1 MISFGLI
8 KERKNPPDRRV
19 VLSPEACE
27 WIKDQYPGIDIRVE
41 PSDIRIFSDSLYR
54 EKGMVISEQMKDC
67 EVLLGVKEVPIRDL
81 IPGASYFFFSH
92 TIKMQ
97 AYNREL
103 LQAVLKNKIT
113 LYDHEVITNAA
124 GTRLVAFGR
133 YAGLVGAY
141 HAIRTFGLKQQ
152 LFTLPQAN
160 DLKDLEALIAQLRS
174 VSLPANTKIVLTGTG
189 RVGHGAAEI
198 LDAMGLIKV
207 CEDHFLNRHFEKAVY
222 CQIDVL
228 EYHKRADGQASDKQD
243 FFKNPELYVSDFKK
257 FTEVAD
263 IFIAGHFY
271 GQGAPAFFNMKDI
284 ALAHFRPKV
293 IADISCDIG
302 HPIPTT
308 LRASTIEDPIYGVDR
323 TTGKEVPFMEENAVA
338 VMAVDNLPCELPADA
353 SEGFGAAFMQYVIPA
368 FFNGDQDG
376 ILARAKMTENG
387 KLTPN
392 FQYLGD
398 FVKGKD

>member
-1 MISFGLI
+1 MTSFGLI

-19 VLSPEACE
+19 VLSPEACQ
-27 WIKDQYPGIDIRVE
+27 WLKDQHPGIDIRVE
-41 PSDIRIFSDSLYR
+41 PSDIRVFSDAQYQ
-54 EKGMVISEQMKDC
+54 EKGLTLSNEMETC
-67 EVLLGVKEVPIRDL
+67 EVLLGVKEVPIVDL
-81 IPGASYFFFSH
+81 IPNTSYFFFSH
-92 TIKMQ
+92 TIKKQ
-97 AYNREL
+97 AYNRSL
-103 LQAVLKNKIT
+103 LQAVLEKNIT
-113 LYDHEVITNAA
+113 LYDHEVITNAL
-124 GTRLVAFGR
+124 GQRLVAFGR
-133 YAGLVGAY
+133 YAGLVGGY
-141 HAIRTFGLKQQ
+141 NAIRTYGLKKQ
-152 LFTLPQAN
+152 LFSLPKAN
-160 DLKDLEALIAQLRS
+160 DLKDLEALVAQLRE
-174 VSLPANTKIVLTGTG
+174 VRLPANTKIVLTGTG
-189 RVGHGAAEI
+189 RVGNGASEI

-207 CEDHFLNRHFEKAVY
+207 CENHFLERHFEKAVY
-222 CQIDVL
+222 CQIDVMS
-228 EYHKRADGQASDKQD
+228 YHKRADGQLADKQD

-338 VMAVDNLPCELPADA
+338 VMGVDNLPCELPADA

-392 FQYLGD
+392 FQYLSD
-398 FVKGKD
+398 FVKGK

>member
-1 MISFGLI
+1 MRFGLI

-19 VLSPEACE
+19 VLSPQACE
-27 WIKDQYPGIDIRVE
+27 WLKDQYPGIDIRVE
-41 PSDIRIFSDSLYR
+41 PSDIRVFSDALYR
-54 EKGMVISEQMKDC
+54 EKNLTISQEMKDC

-81 IPGASYFFFSH
+81 IPNTSYFFFSH
-92 TIKMQ
+92 TIKKQ

-113 LYDHEVITNAA
+113 LYDHEVITNTK
-124 GTRLVAFGR
+124 GQRLVAFGR

-141 HAIRTFGLKQQ
+141 HAIRTYGLKQR
-152 LFTLPQAN
+152 LFSLPQAN
-160 DLKDLEALIAQLRS
+160 DLKDLDALIAQLKT
-174 VSLPANTKIVLTGTG
+174 VNLPANVKIVLTGTG
-189 RVGHGAAEI
+189 RVGNGAAEI

-207 CEDHFLNRHFEKAVY
+207 CQDHFLDRHFEKAVY

-228 EYHKRADGQASDKQD
+228 DYHKRADGQLASKQE
-243 FFKNPELYVSDFKK
+243 FFKHPELYISDFKK
-257 FTEVAD
+257 YTEVSD

-271 GQGAPAFFNMKDI
+271 GQGAPAFFRMKDI
-284 ALAHFRPKV
+284 AAASFKPVV

-308 LRASTIEDPIYGVDR
+308 LRASTIKDPIYGVDR
-323 TTGKEVPFMEENAVA
+323 ATGKEVSYLQDNAIA

-353 SEGFGAAFMQYVIPA
+353 SEGFGAAFMEYVIPA

-392 FQYLGD
+392 FEYLSD
-398 FVKGKD
+398 FVAGKE

>member
-1 MISFGLI
+1 MRFGLI

-19 VLSPEACE
+19 VLSPQACE
-27 WIKDQYPGIDIRVE
+27 WLKDQYPGIDIRVE
-41 PSDIRIFSDSLYR
+41 PSDIRVFSDALYR
-54 EKGMVISEQMKDC
+54 EKNLTISQEMKDC

-81 IPGASYFFFSH
+81 IPNTSYFFFSH
-92 TIKMQ
+92 TIKKQ

-113 LYDHEVITNAA
+113 LYDHEVITNTK
-124 GTRLVAFGR
+124 GQRLVAFGR

-141 HAIRTFGLKQQ
+141 HAIRTYGLKQQ
-152 LFTLPQAN
+152 LFSLPQAN
-160 DLKDLEALIAQLRS
+160 DLKDLEALIAQLRT
-174 VSLPANTKIVLTGTG
+174 VHLPANTKIVLTGTG
-189 RVGHGAAEI
+189 RVGNGAAEI

-207 CEDHFLNRHFEKAVY
+207 CQDHFLDRHFEKAVY

-228 EYHKRADGQASDKQD
+228 DYHKRADGQLASKQD
-243 FFKNPELYVSDFKK
+243 FFKHPELYVSDFKK
-257 FTEVAD
+257 YTEVSD

-271 GQGAPAFFNMKDI
+271 GQGAPAFFSMKDI
-284 ALAHFRPKV
+284 PAASFKPVV

-308 LRASTIEDPIYGVDR
+308 LRASTIKDPIYGVDR
-323 TTGKEVPFMEENAVA
+323 ATGKEVSYLQDNAIA
-338 VMAVDNLPCELPADA
+338 VMAVDNLPCELPADS
-353 SEGFGAAFMQYVIPA
+353 SEGFGAAFMEYVIPA
-368 FFNGDQDG
+368 FFNGDPDG

-392 FQYLGD
+392 FEYLSD
-398 FVKGKD
+398 FVAGKE

>member
-1 MISFGLI
+1 MRFGLI

-19 VLSPEACE
+19 VLSPQACE
-27 WIKDQYPGIDIRVE
+27 WLKDQYPGIDIRVE
-41 PSDIRIFSDSLYR
+41 PSDIRVFSDALYR
-54 EKGMVISEQMKDC
+54 EKNLTISQEMKDC

-81 IPGASYFFFSH
+81 IPNTSYFFFSH
-92 TIKMQ
+92 TIKKQ

-103 LQAVLKNKIT
+103 LQAVLKNNIT
-113 LYDHEVITNAA
+113 LYDHEVITNPK
-124 GTRLVAFGR
+124 GQRLVAFGR

-141 HAIRTFGLKQQ
+141 HAIRTYGLKQR
-152 LFTLPQAN
+152 LFSLPQAN
-160 DLKDLEALIAQLRS
+160 DLKDLDALIAQLRT
-174 VSLPANTKIVLTGTG
+174 VNLPANVKIVLTGTG
-189 RVGHGAAEI
+189 RVGNGAAEI

-207 CEDHFLNRHFEKAVY
+207 CQDHFLDRHFEKAVY

-228 EYHKRADGQASDKQD
+228 DYHKRADGQLASKQD
-243 FFKNPELYVSDFKK
+243 FFKHPELYISDFKK
-257 FTEVAD
+257 YTEVSD

-271 GQGAPAFFNMKDI
+271 GQGAPAFFRMKDI
-284 ALAHFRPKV
+284 ATASFKPVV

-308 LRASTIEDPIYGVDR
+308 LRASTIKDPIYGVDR
-323 TTGKEVPFMEENAVA
+323 ATGKEVSYLQDNAIA

-353 SEGFGAAFMQYVIPA
+353 SEGFGAAFMEYVIPA

-392 FQYLGD
+392 FEYLSD
-398 FVKGKD
+398 FVAGKE

>member
-1 MISFGLI
+1 MRFGLI

-19 VLSPEACE
+19 VLSPQACE
-27 WIKDQYPGIDIRVE
+27 WLKDQYPGIDIRVE
-41 PSDIRIFSDSLYR
+41 PSDIRVFSDALYR
-54 EKGMVISEQMKDC
+54 EKNLTISQEMKDC

-81 IPGASYFFFSH
+81 IPNTSYFFFSH
-92 TIKMQ
+92 TIKKQ

-113 LYDHEVITNAA
+113 LYDHEVITNTK
-124 GTRLVAFGR
+124 GQRLVAFGR

-141 HAIRTFGLKQQ
+141 HAIRTYGLKQQ
-152 LFTLPQAN
+152 LFSLPQAN
-160 DLKDLEALIAQLRS
+160 DLKDLEALIAQLRT
-174 VSLPANTKIVLTGTG
+174 VHLPANTKIVLTGTG
-189 RVGHGAAEI
+189 RVGNGAAEI

-207 CEDHFLNRHFEKAVY
+207 CQDHFLDRHFEKAVY

-228 EYHKRADGQASDKQD
+228 DYHKRADGQLASKQD
-243 FFKNPELYVSDFKK
+243 FFKHPELYVSDFKK
-257 FTEVAD
+257 YTEVSD

-271 GQGAPAFFNMKDI
+271 GQGAPAFFSMKDI
-284 ALAHFRPKV
+284 AAASFKPVV

-308 LRASTIEDPIYGVDR
+308 LRASTIKDPIYGVDR
-323 TTGKEVPFMEENAVA
+323 ATGKEVSYLQDNAIA
-338 VMAVDNLPCELPADA
+338 VMAVDNLPCELPADS
-353 SEGFGAAFMQYVIPA
+353 SEGFGAAFMEYVIPA
-368 FFNGDQDG
+368 FFNGDPDG

-392 FQYLGD
+392 FEYLSD
-398 FVKGKD
+398 FVAGKE

>member
-1 MISFGLI
+1 MRFGLI

-19 VLSPEACE
+19 VLSPQACE
-27 WIKDQYPGIDIRVE
+27 WLKDQYPGIDIRVE
-41 PSDIRIFSDSLYR
+41 PSDIRVFSDALYR
-54 EKGMVISEQMKDC
+54 EKNLTISQEMKDC

-81 IPGASYFFFSH
+81 IPNTSYFFFSH
-92 TIKMQ
+92 TIKKQ

-113 LYDHEVITNAA
+113 LYDHEVITNTK
-124 GTRLVAFGR
+124 GQRLVAFGR

-141 HAIRTFGLKQQ
+141 HAIRTYGLKQQ
-152 LFTLPQAN
+152 LFNLPQAN
-160 DLKDLEALIAQLRS
+160 DLKDLEALIAQLRT
-174 VSLPANTKIVLTGTG
+174 VHLPANTKIVLTGTG
-189 RVGHGAAEI
+189 RVGNGAAEI

-207 CEDHFLNRHFEKAVY
+207 CQDHFLDRHFEKAVY

-228 EYHKRADGQASDKQD
+228 DYHKRADGLLASKQD
-243 FFKNPELYVSDFKK
+243 FFKHPELYISDFKK
-257 FTEVAD
+257 YTEVSD

-271 GQGAPAFFNMKDI
+271 GQGAPAFFSMKDI
-284 ALAHFRPKV
+284 AAASFKPVV

-308 LRASTIEDPIYGVDR
+308 LRASTIKDPIYGVDR
-323 TTGKEVPFMEENAVA
+323 ATGKEVSYLQDNAIA

-353 SEGFGAAFMQYVIPA
+353 SEGFGAAFMEHVIPA
-368 FFNGDQDG
+368 FFNGDPDG

-392 FQYLGD
+392 FEYLSD
-398 FVKGKD
+398 FVAGKE

>member
-1 MISFGLI
+1 
-8 KERKNPPDRRV
+8 
-19 VLSPEACE
+19 
-27 WIKDQYPGIDIRVE
+27 
-41 PSDIRIFSDSLYR
+41 
-54 EKGMVISEQMKDC
+54 MKDC

-81 IPGASYFFFSH
+81 IPNTSYFFFSH
-92 TIKMQ
+92 TIKKQ

-113 LYDHEVITNAA
+113 LYDHEVITNAK
-124 GTRLVAFGR
+124 GQRLVAFGR

-141 HAIRTFGLKQQ
+141 HAIRTYGLKQR
-152 LFTLPQAN
+152 LFSLPQAN
-160 DLKDLEALIAQLRS
+160 DLKDLDALIAQLRT
-174 VSLPANTKIVLTGTG
+174 VNLPANVKIVLTGTG
-189 RVGHGAAEI
+189 RVGNGAAEI

-207 CEDHFLNRHFEKAVY
+207 CQDHFLDRHFEKAVY

-228 EYHKRADGQASDKQD
+228 DYHKRADGQLASKQD
-243 FFKNPELYVSDFKK
+243 FFKHPELYISDFKK
-257 FTEVAD
+257 YTEVSD

-271 GQGAPAFFNMKDI
+271 GQGAPAFFRMKDI
-284 ALAHFRPKV
+284 AAASFKPVV

-308 LRASTIEDPIYGVDR
+308 LRASTIKDPIYGVDR
-323 TTGKEVPFMEENAVA
+323 ATGKEVSYLQDNAIA

-353 SEGFGAAFMQYVIPA
+353 SEGFGAAFMEYVIPA
-368 FFNGDQDG
+368 FFNGDKDG

-392 FQYLGD
+392 FEYLSD
-398 FVKGKD
+398 FVAGKE

>member
-1 MISFGLI
+1 MRFGLI

-19 VLSPEACE
+19 VLSPQACE
-27 WIKDQYPGIDIRVE
+27 WLKDQYPGIDIRVE
-41 PSDIRIFSDSLYR
+41 PSDIRVFSDALYR
-54 EKGMVISEQMKDC
+54 EKNLTISQEMKDC

-81 IPGASYFFFSH
+81 IPNTSYFFFSH
-92 TIKMQ
+92 TIKKQ

-113 LYDHEVITNAA
+113 LYDHEVITNTK
-124 GTRLVAFGR
+124 GQRLVAFGR

-141 HAIRTFGLKQQ
+141 HAIRTYGLKQQ
-152 LFTLPQAN
+152 LFSLPQAN
-160 DLKDLEALIAQLRS
+160 DLKDLEALIAQLRT
-174 VSLPANTKIVLTGTG
+174 VHLPANTKIVLTGTG
-189 RVGHGAAEI
+189 RVGNGAAEI

-207 CEDHFLNRHFEKAVY
+207 CQDHFLDRHFEKAVY

-228 EYHKRADGQASDKQD
+228 DYHKRADGQLASKQD
-243 FFKNPELYVSDFKK
+243 FFKQPELYVSDFKK
-257 FTEVAD
+257 YTEVSD

-271 GQGAPAFFNMKDI
+271 GQGAPAFFSMKDI
-284 ALAHFRPKV
+284 AAASFKPVV

-308 LRASTIEDPIYGVDR
+308 LRASTIKDPIYGVDR
-323 TTGKEVPFMEENAVA
+323 ATGKEVSYLQDNAIA

-353 SEGFGAAFMQYVIPA
+353 SEGFGAAFMEYVIPA
-368 FFNGDQDG
+368 FFNGDPDG

-392 FQYLGD
+392 FEYLSD
-398 FVKGKD
+398 FVAGKE

>member
-1 MISFGLI
+1 MRFGLI

-19 VLSPEACE
+19 VLSPQACE
-27 WIKDQYPGIDIRVE
+27 WLKDQYPGIDIRVE
-41 PSDIRIFSDSLYR
+41 PSDIRVFSDALYR
-54 EKGMVISEQMKDC
+54 EKNLTISQEMKDC

-81 IPGASYFFFSH
+81 IPNTSYFFFSH
-92 TIKMQ
+92 TIKKQ

-113 LYDHEVITNAA
+113 LYDHEVITNTK
-124 GTRLVAFGR
+124 GQRLVAFGR

-141 HAIRTFGLKQQ
+141 HAIRTYGLKQQ
-152 LFTLPQAN
+152 LFSLPQAN
-160 DLKDLEALIAQLRS
+160 DLKDLEALIAQLRT
-174 VSLPANTKIVLTGTG
+174 VHLPANTKIVLTGTG
-189 RVGHGAAEI
+189 RVGNGAAEI

-207 CEDHFLNRHFEKAVY
+207 CQDHFLDRHFEKAVY

-228 EYHKRADGQASDKQD
+228 DYHNRADGQLASKQD
-243 FFKNPELYVSDFKK
+243 FFKHPELYVSDFKK
-257 FTEVAD
+257 YTEVSD

-271 GQGAPAFFNMKDI
+271 GQGAPAFFSMKDI
-284 ALAHFRPKV
+284 AAASFKPVV

-308 LRASTIEDPIYGVDR
+308 LRASTIKDPIYGVDR
-323 TTGKEVPFMEENAVA
+323 ATGKEVSYLQDNAIA

-353 SEGFGAAFMQYVIPA
+353 SEGFGAAFMEHVIPA
-368 FFNGDQDG
+368 FFNGDPDG

-392 FQYLGD
+392 FEYLSD
-398 FVKGKD
+398 FVAGKE

>member
-1 MISFGLI
+1 MRFGLI

-19 VLSPEACE
+19 VLSPQACE
-27 WIKDQYPGIDIRVE
+27 WLKDQYPGIDIRVE
-41 PSDIRIFSDSLYR
+41 PSDIRVFSDALYR
-54 EKGMVISEQMKDC
+54 EKNLTISQEMKDC

-81 IPGASYFFFSH
+81 IPNTSYFFFSH
-92 TIKMQ
+92 TIKKQ

-103 LQAVLKNKIT
+103 LQAVLKNNIT
-113 LYDHEVITNAA
+113 LYDHEVITNAK
-124 GTRLVAFGR
+124 GQRLVAFGR

-141 HAIRTFGLKQQ
+141 HAIRTYGLKQR
-152 LFTLPQAN
+152 LFSLPQAN
-160 DLKDLEALIAQLRS
+160 DLKDLDALIAQLRT
-174 VSLPANTKIVLTGTG
+174 VNLPANVKIVLTGTG
-189 RVGHGAAEI
+189 RVGNGAAEI

-207 CEDHFLNRHFEKAVY
+207 CQDHFLDRHFEKAVY

-228 EYHKRADGQASDKQD
+228 DYHKRADGQLASKQD
-243 FFKNPELYVSDFKK
+243 FFKHPELYISDFKK
-257 FTEVAD
+257 YTEVSD

-271 GQGAPAFFNMKDI
+271 GQGAPAFFRMKDI
-284 ALAHFRPKV
+284 ATASFKPVV

-308 LRASTIEDPIYGVDR
+308 LRASTIKDPIYGVDR
-323 TTGKEVPFMEENAVA
+323 ATGKEVSYLQDNAIA

-353 SEGFGAAFMQYVIPA
+353 SEGFGAAFMEYVIPA

-392 FQYLGD
+392 FEYLSD
-398 FVKGKD
+398 FVAGKE

>member
-1 MISFGLI
+1 MRFGLI

-19 VLSPEACE
+19 VLSPQACE
-27 WIKDQYPGIDIRVE
+27 WLKDQYPGIDIRVE
-41 PSDIRIFSDSLYR
+41 PSDIRVFSDALYR
-54 EKGMVISEQMKDC
+54 EKNLTISQEMKDC

-81 IPGASYFFFSH
+81 IPNTSYFFFSH
-92 TIKMQ
+92 TIKKQ

-113 LYDHEVITNAA
+113 LYDHEVITNTK
-124 GTRLVAFGR
+124 GQRLVAFGR

-141 HAIRTFGLKQQ
+141 HAIRTYGLKQQ
-152 LFTLPQAN
+152 LFSLPQAN
-160 DLKDLEALIAQLRS
+160 DLKDLEALIAQLRT
-174 VSLPANTKIVLTGTG
+174 VHLPANTKIVLTGTG
-189 RVGHGAAEI
+189 RVGNGAAEI

-207 CEDHFLNRHFEKAVY
+207 CQDHFLDRHFEKAVY

-228 EYHKRADGQASDKQD
+228 DYHKRADGQLASKQD
-243 FFKNPELYVSDFKK
+243 FFKHPELYISDFKK
-257 FTEVAD
+257 YTEVSD

-271 GQGAPAFFNMKDI
+271 GQGAPAFFSMKDI
-284 ALAHFRPKV
+284 AAASFKPVV

-308 LRASTIEDPIYGVDR
+308 LRASTIKDPIYGVDR
-323 TTGKEVPFMEENAVA
+323 ATGKEVSYLQDNAIA

-353 SEGFGAAFMQYVIPA
+353 SEGFGAAFMEHVIPA
-368 FFNGDQDG
+368 FFNGDPDG

-392 FQYLGD
+392 FEYLSD
-398 FVKGKD
+398 FVAGKE

>member
-1 MISFGLI
+1 MRFGLI

-19 VLSPEACE
+19 VLSPQACE
-27 WIKDQYPGIDIRVE
+27 WLKDQYPGIDIRVE
-41 PSDIRIFSDSLYR
+41 PSDIRVFSDALYR
-54 EKGMVISEQMKDC
+54 EKNLTISQEMKDC

-81 IPGASYFFFSH
+81 IPNTSYFFFSH
-92 TIKMQ
+92 TIKKQ

-113 LYDHEVITNAA
+113 LYDHEVITNAK
-124 GTRLVAFGR
+124 GQRLVAFGR

-141 HAIRTFGLKQQ
+141 HAIRTYGLKQR
-152 LFTLPQAN
+152 LFSLPQAN
-160 DLKDLEALIAQLRS
+160 DLKDLDALIAQLRT
-174 VSLPANTKIVLTGTG
+174 VNLPANVKIVLTGTG
-189 RVGHGAAEI
+189 RVGNGAAEI

-207 CEDHFLNRHFEKAVY
+207 CQDHFLDRHFEKAVY

-228 EYHKRADGQASDKQD
+228 DYHKRADGQLASKQD
-243 FFKNPELYVSDFKK
+243 FFKHPELYISDFKK
-257 FTEVAD
+257 YTEVSD

-271 GQGAPAFFNMKDI
+271 GQGAPAFFRMKDI
-284 ALAHFRPKV
+284 AAASFKPVV

-308 LRASTIEDPIYGVDR
+308 LRASTIKDPIYGVDR
-323 TTGKEVPFMEENAVA
+323 ATGKEVSYLQDNAIA

-353 SEGFGAAFMQYVIPA
+353 SEGFGAAFMEYVIPA
-368 FFNGDQDG
+368 FFNGDQEG

-392 FQYLGD
+392 FEYLSD
-398 FVKGKD
+398 FVAGKE

>member
-1 MISFGLI
+1 MRFGLI

-19 VLSPEACE
+19 VLSPQACE
-27 WIKDQYPGIDIRVE
+27 WLKDQYPGIDIRVE
-41 PSDIRIFSDSLYR
+41 PSDIRVFSDALYR
-54 EKGMVISEQMKDC
+54 EKNLTISQEMKDC

-81 IPGASYFFFSH
+81 IPNTSYFFFSH
-92 TIKMQ
+92 TIKKQ

-113 LYDHEVITNAA
+113 LYDHEVITNTK
-124 GTRLVAFGR
+124 GQRLVAFGR

-141 HAIRTFGLKQQ
+141 HAIRTYGLKQQ
-152 LFTLPQAN
+152 LFSLPQAN
-160 DLKDLEALIAQLRS
+160 DLKDLEALIAQLRT
-174 VSLPANTKIVLTGTG
+174 VHLPANTKIVLTGTG
-189 RVGHGAAEI
+189 RVGNGAAEI

-207 CEDHFLNRHFEKAVY
+207 CQDHFLDRHFEKAVY

-228 EYHKRADGQASDKQD
+228 DYHKRADGQLASKQD
-243 FFKNPELYVSDFKK
+243 FFKHPELYVSDFKK
-257 FTEVAD
+257 YTEVSD

-271 GQGAPAFFNMKDI
+271 GQGAPAFFSMKDI
-284 ALAHFRPKV
+284 AAASFKPVV

-308 LRASTIEDPIYGVDR
+308 LRASTIKDPIYGVDR
-323 TTGKEVPFMEENAVA
+323 ATGKEVSYLQDNAIA
-338 VMAVDNLPCELPADA
+338 VMAVDNLPCELPADS
-353 SEGFGAAFMQYVIPA
+353 SEGFGAAFIEYVIPA
-368 FFNGDQDG
+368 FFNGDPDG

-392 FQYLGD
+392 FEYLSD
-398 FVKGKD
+398 FVAGKE

>member
-1 MISFGLI
+1 M
-8 KERKNPPDRRV
+8 
-19 VLSPEACE
+19 VLSPQACE
-27 WIKDQYPGIDIRVE
+27 WLKDQYPGIDIRVE
-41 PSDIRIFSDSLYR
+41 PSDIRVFSDALYR
-54 EKGMVISEQMKDC
+54 EKNLTISQEMKDC

-81 IPGASYFFFSH
+81 IPNTSYFFFSH
-92 TIKMQ
+92 TIKKQ

-103 LQAVLKNKIT
+103 LQAVLKNNIT
-113 LYDHEVITNAA
+113 LYDHEVITNPK
-124 GTRLVAFGR
+124 GQRLVAFGR

-141 HAIRTFGLKQQ
+141 HAIRTYGLKQR
-152 LFTLPQAN
+152 LFSLPQAN
-160 DLKDLEALIAQLRS
+160 DLKDLDALIAQLRT
-174 VSLPANTKIVLTGTG
+174 VNLPANVKIVLTGTG
-189 RVGHGAAEI
+189 RVGNGAAEI

-207 CEDHFLNRHFEKAVY
+207 CQDHFLDRHFEKAVY

-228 EYHKRADGQASDKQD
+228 DYHKRADGQLASKQD
-243 FFKNPELYVSDFKK
+243 FFKHPELYISDFKK
-257 FTEVAD
+257 YTEVSD

-271 GQGAPAFFNMKDI
+271 GQGAPAFFRMKDI
-284 ALAHFRPKV
+284 ATASFKPVV

-308 LRASTIEDPIYGVDR
+308 LRASTIKDPIYGVDR
-323 TTGKEVPFMEENAVA
+323 ATGKEVSYLQDNAIA

-353 SEGFGAAFMQYVIPA
+353 SEGFGAAFMEYVIPA

-392 FQYLGD
+392 FEYLSD
-398 FVKGKD
+398 FVAGKE

>member
-1 MISFGLI
+1 MRFGLI

-19 VLSPEACE
+19 VLSPQACE
-27 WIKDQYPGIDIRVE
+27 WLKDQYPGIDIRVE
-41 PSDIRIFSDSLYR
+41 PSDIRVFSDALYR
-54 EKGMVISEQMKDC
+54 EKNLTISQEMKDC

-81 IPGASYFFFSH
+81 IPNTSYFFFSH
-92 TIKMQ
+92 TIKKQ

-113 LYDHEVITNAA
+113 LYDHEVITNTK
-124 GTRLVAFGR
+124 GQRLVAFGR

-141 HAIRTFGLKQQ
+141 HAIRTYGLKQQ
-152 LFTLPQAN
+152 LFSLPQAN
-160 DLKDLEALIAQLRS
+160 DLKDLEALIAQLRT
-174 VSLPANTKIVLTGTG
+174 VHLPANTKIVLTGTG
-189 RVGHGAAEI
+189 RVGNGAAEI

-207 CEDHFLNRHFEKAVY
+207 CRDHFLDRHFEKAVY

-228 EYHKRADGQASDKQD
+228 DYHKRADGQLASKQD
-243 FFKNPELYVSDFKK
+243 FFKHPELYVSDFKK
-257 FTEVAD
+257 YTEVSD

-271 GQGAPAFFNMKDI
+271 GQGAPAFFSMKDI
-284 ALAHFRPKV
+284 AAASFKPVV

-308 LRASTIEDPIYGVDR
+308 LRASTIKDPIYGVDR
-323 TTGKEVPFMEENAVA
+323 ATGKEVSYLQDNAIA
-338 VMAVDNLPCELPADA
+338 VMAVDNLPCELPADS
-353 SEGFGAAFMQYVIPA
+353 SEGFGAAFMEYVIPA
-368 FFNGDQDG
+368 FFNGDPDG

-392 FQYLGD
+392 FEYLSD
-398 FVKGKD
+398 FVAGKE

>member
-1 MISFGLI
+1 MRFGLI

-19 VLSPEACE
+19 VLSPQACE
-27 WIKDQYPGIDIRVE
+27 WLKDQYPGIDIRVE
-41 PSDIRIFSDSLYR
+41 PSDIRVFSDALYR
-54 EKGMVISEQMKDC
+54 EKNLTISQEMKDC

-81 IPGASYFFFSH
+81 IPNTSYFFFSH
-92 TIKMQ
+92 TIKKQ

-103 LQAVLKNKIT
+103 LQAVLKNNIT
-113 LYDHEVITNAA
+113 LYDHEVITNVQ
-124 GTRLVAFGR
+124 GQRLVAFGR

-141 HAIRTFGLKQQ
+141 HAIRTYGLKQR
-152 LFTLPQAN
+152 LFSLPQAN
-160 DLKDLEALIAQLRS
+160 DLKDLDALIAQLRT
-174 VSLPANTKIVLTGTG
+174 VNLPANVKIVLTGTG
-189 RVGHGAAEI
+189 RVGNGAAEI

-207 CEDHFLNRHFEKAVY
+207 CQDHFLDRHFEKAVY

-228 EYHKRADGQASDKQD
+228 DYHKRADGQLASKQD
-243 FFKNPELYVSDFKK
+243 FFKHPELYISDFKK
-257 FTEVAD
+257 YTEVSD

-271 GQGAPAFFNMKDI
+271 GQGAPAFFRMKDI
-284 ALAHFRPKV
+284 AAASFKPVV

-308 LRASTIEDPIYGVDR
+308 LRASTIKDPIYGVDR
-323 TTGKEVPFMEENAVA
+323 ATGKEVSYLQDNAIA
-338 VMAVDNLPCELPADA
+338 VMAVDNLPCELPVDA
-353 SEGFGAAFMQYVIPA
+353 SEGFGAAFMEYVIPA

-392 FQYLGD
+392 FEYLSD
-398 FVKGKD
+398 FVAGKE